1 MSDREAGATFAPA
14 DLCFCDFESIG
25 HEPIEAGTDRYA
37 RNAQAIILT
46 YAIGE
51 APIEAWTVTDFDGP
65 LDWKNAPADLV
76 EAFQRVDR
84 GEMVL
89 VAHNAGFDRAIW
101 EHATRNFPPTEPW
114 MWICSKVQAMASGL
128 PASLDLAAKMTGALY
143 LKDKIGK
150 ELIKLFALPTSTATP
165 QTHPDEWQE
174 FIRYAV
180 ADVAA
185 MREVFHG
192 TRQLALAEWKEFW
205 ASERINDQGVMID
218 VPLVEKA
225 AKLAAE
231 DQHRMGA
238 ALAQLTG
245 NVVTTVNQVAR
256 ITTWLHTVLPAA
268 GREML
273 VKRDEEIDLET
284 GEVTKPRKDALTR
297 DRVVRLIAYL
307 QGFET
312 PTAPLAAALRV
323 LQIRLY
329 GGSKT
334 PAKFSKMLS
343 QQVGGIIRGQY
354 VFGGAS
360 QTGRFSAKGVQ
371 IHNLARDPLPYELA
385 ALDALA
391 DDVEY
396 DAFAKVGGDDAPVAR
411 KLSLLIRPTL
421 IAPPSRAFAWGD
433 WSNIEARLV
442 TWLAND
448 PDAEERLE
456 IFRAVDKNPK
466 IPDIYTRTAAEL
478 SNIPVEEVTKAIR
491 QQGKVVELA
500 CGFGGAKNALLSMA
514 AGYGIHLDDDVASAF
529 VKKWREE
536 NQWAV
541 NFWGKHDSRHSF
553 GLWGALNQAIET
565 PSTYFPVGR
574 VGYIYLREYLGGSLL
589 CQLPS
594 GRWLTYRRIKYE
606 RIEEEDDDGN
616 VIDVRYEL
624 MFSRDMGR
632 IKFWPGLACE
642 NVVQAT
648 AADIL
653 RGTLLRLDGEDYE
666 WMPTTLHTHDEIV
679 SETDEE
685 DAGQAA
691 VTLRAVMERGF
702 DWSKGLPIAA
712 ETTVGR
718 WYTKARGSVG
728 L

>member
-1 MSDREAGATFAPA
+1 MNERAAGATFAPA
-14 DLCFCDFESIG
+14 DLCFVDFESIG

-37 RNAQAIILT
+37 RNATAVILT

-51 APIEAWTVTDFDGP
+51 GPVQAWAVKDFNNP
-65 LDWKNAPADLV
+65 LRWVNAPSDLQR
-76 EAFQRVDR
+76 AFERVDR

-101 EHATRNFPPTEPW
+101 EHATDGFPRTETW
-114 MWICSKVQAMASGL
+114 MWVCSKVQAMASGL
-128 PASLDLAAKMTGALY
+128 PSGLDLAAKMSGAQY
-143 LKDKIGK
+143 LKQAAGK
-150 ELIKLFALPTSTATP
+150 DLIKLFTLPGSEATP
-165 QTHPDEWQE
+165 QTHPDEWKM
-174 FIRYAV
+174 FVDYAV
-180 ADVAA
+180 ADVEA
-185 MREVFHG
+185 MRSLFHG
-192 TRQLALAEWKEFW
+192 TRQLALAEWREYW

-218 VPLVEKA
+218 MPLVIKA
-225 AKLAAE
+225 AEMAAI
-231 DQHRMGA
+231 DQRKMGA
-238 ALAQLTG
+238 ALAQLTD

-256 ITTWLHTVLPAA
+256 ITAWLHTVLPAA

-312 PTAPLAAALRV
+312 LTGRLHAALQV

-371 IHNLARDPLPYELA
+371 IHNLARDPLPYELD

-391 DDVEY
+391 DGVGY
-396 DAFAKVGGDDAPVAR
+396 DEFAKIGNDDTPVAR

-421 IAPPSRAFAWGD
+421 IAPPKRAFAWGD

-442 TWLAND
+442 PWLAND
-448 PDAEERLE
+448 PEAETRLE
-456 IFRAVDKNPK
+456 VFRAVDKDPR

-514 AGYGIHLDDDVASAF
+514 AGYGIHLEDDVASAF

-653 RGTLLRLDGEDYE
+653 RGTLLRLDGDDYD

-679 SETDEE
+679 SETEE
-685 DAGQAA
+685 DYADQAA
-691 VTLRAVMERGF
+691 LTLRAVMERGF
-702 DWSKGLPIAA
+702 DWSKELPIAA
-712 ETTVGR
+712 ETQVGR
-718 WYTKARGSVG
+718 WYSKNKASVG